1 MNRYIKSLV
10 LSVVLHSLAVIIL
23 LILFYS
29 PFRPS
34 RDIVT
39 VDFSSIGYLSSE
51 MNGHPGE
58 DSGSLRKTGTSSGSE
73 SGIADMYHPK
83 TVTSSRKPEKT
94 ATRPKRNTI
103 TKTFPETVPVSP
115 EKKYP
120 HTSKPSPGQTA
131 ETESTSS
138 QVKEKTVPNDTGKNT
153 GNGTGENSGTPDG
166 TGSGT
171 GGGNGN
177 GNGNGTG
184 KNTVQNYIS
193 HHYGYIVRHI
203 RQHLVYPEKARRMG
217 ITGTAICEFIIMKDG
232 NIKELHLKETSG
244 YASLDEAARQAIKH
258 ASPFPKPPVAARI
271 IVPVTFSLK

>member
-10 LSVVLHSLAVIIL
+10 LSVALHSLAVIIL
-23 LILFYS
+23 LILFHS
-29 PFRPS
+29 LSCPS
-34 RDIVT
+34 RDTVT

-58 DSGSLRKTGTSSGSE
+58 GSGSVRKTGSSSGSE
-73 SGIADMYHPK
+73 SGIVDMHHPR

-94 ATRPKRNTI
+94 ATRPKRNTT

-120 HTSKPSPGQTA
+120 HMSKPSPGQTV

-138 QVKEKTVPNDTGKNT
+138 QAKEKTVPNDTGKNT
-153 GNGTGENSGTPDG
+153 G
-166 TGSGT
+166 SGT

-177 GNGNGTG
+177 GTE
-184 KNTVQNYIS
+184 KNTVQNYIF

-217 ITGTAICEFIIMKDG
+217 ITGTTICEFIIMKDG
-232 NIKELHLKETSG
+232 NIKELRLKETSG